1 MKIYKF
7 RGLAHEDVGG
17 KKINPPKMVY
27 GNLLTNIEGD
37 YTMIRAFHDERGL
50 TETYIVKPE
59 SVALFIGYDRN
70 NEEVYDNDKLIEDE
84 QSAFNGTEDVNDVAV
99 DADVAL
105 ETWDFGGKFLSFEL
119 VKE

>member
-7 RGLAHEDVGG
+7 RGLAHEDVSG

-37 YTMIRAFHDERGL
+37 YTMISAFRDERGL

-59 SVALFIGYDRN
+59 SVAQFIGYDRN
-70 NEEVYDNDKLIEDE
+70 NEEVYDNDKICVYVGYSQGSGGESWITSADNAFEFEDIGE
-84 QSAFNGTEDVNDVAV
+84 QYNYI
-99 DADVAL
+99 
-105 ETWDFGGKFLSFEL
+105 EL